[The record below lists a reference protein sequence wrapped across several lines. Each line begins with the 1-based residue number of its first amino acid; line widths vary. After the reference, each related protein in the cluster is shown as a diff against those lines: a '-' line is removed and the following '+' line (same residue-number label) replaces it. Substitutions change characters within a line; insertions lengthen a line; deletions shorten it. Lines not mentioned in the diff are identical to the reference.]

1 MFNAQDVKTLR
12 EKTGAGMMDC
22 KKALQETN
30 GSMDDA
36 ITWLREKG
44 ISKAAK
50 KAERIAAEGL
60 TQAGSKDNSAVI
72 LEVNSETDFVAKN
85 EEFKKLVSQL
95 MKTLV
100 DANVKTIEEANK
112 LTLADSKE
120 TIEEAIINLTAK
132 IGEKLSFRRFEI
144 VKKTDSQTFGIYSH
158 MGGRITTLVV
168 LEGANQD
175 VAKDVA
181 MHAAAMR
188 PQYLNE
194 SEVPEEVLNKEKEI
208 MKEQLL
214 NEGKPENRIEQIMT
228 GKVKKFYEEVC
239 LENQIF
245 IKAENK
251 ETVGKYIANNG
262 GKLVN
267 MIRYEVGEGMEKRNE
282 NFAEEVANQI
292 K

>member
-30 GSMDDA
+30 GNMDDA

-144 VKKTDSQTFGIYSH
+144 VKNTDSQTFGIYSH